1 MYVTRNALSWILLN
15 NSSKNVILL
24 RRHAKQTETA
34 GSGKQRFA
42 RLPSALCF
50 LFSLLSPY
58 GALFDLWPRGEPDV
72 LSVLSLCRHCWTFRR
87 CTRQNEFVFV
97 AWCLSKRRRLPNS
110 NSFHHGVSL
119 RSCWLQLQIDVAC
132 KQVPFNEKKRSP
144 RRSSPHMEIRFDVR
158 GTAPSQVSV
167 NGIRSFCTSC
177 EMGGTGNSA
186 RFCRKFNALTR
197 LYIATS
203 E

>member
-1 MYVTRNALSWILLN
+1 MYVTGNALNWILLN

-58 GALFDLWPRGEPDV
+58 DAVLDLRPRGEPDV
-72 LSVLSLCRHCWTFRR
+72 LSCSFSLSSLLDVSPLYTGERIRVCCL
-87 CTRQNEFVFV
+87 VFV
-97 AWCLSKRRRLPNS
+97 ETTTFAELEL
-110 NSFHHGVSL
+110 VSSWSL
-119 RSCWLQLQIDVAC
+119 AAELELQIDVAC
-132 KQVPFNEKKRSP
+132 KQVPFNEKRSP
-144 RRSSPHMEIRFDVR
+144 RRSFPHMEIRFDVR

-177 EMGGTGNSA
+177 GVGGTGNSG
-186 RFCRKFNALTR
+186 RFCREFKALTR
-197 LYIATS
+197 LYIATT